1 MELVHVFVPP
11 RLRRGGVE
19 SLEPQPP
26 SAGPKERQGFDPSGS
41 LFVPQFRHEKLDAG
55 HLLLDTDEANWV
67 FVNDDGFQA
76 MNAIRASQGKS
87 ASELFQ
93 NDARSREK
101 FFSQCAK
108 REFLSNTGYDKPIYT
123 GRHHLLGLER
133 LHEFWIVPNYDCN
146 LRCKHC
152 YTIEQVMHN
161 PHRLPLEACKAVVD
175 EAKALGTEVFY
186 LTGGEVMQHPQ
197 ILEMVEYIA
206 SERKLI
212 LFTNGM
218 LIGPK
223 AADFLARFRE
233 RLIVQVSI
241 EGHNEENNALIRGKR
256 SFGPAL
262 EGLRNLLNVGVR
274 VGVSSTPTKVTLDS
288 IPQLTELLCQMEVN
302 GNRAEYHHLIMLLD
316 VGGTKKNPERTLL
329 THEEFSAVMDR
340 CKEEVKRG
348 KNEYGSRLKLANE
361 KIMHACASNGPK
373 KDFCGA
379 GYTILG
385 LDPEGNLK
393 TCAATI
399 NDTRFDLGK
408 VLDEDGKYIEGSITE
423 LWQNG
428 ERMKWVRAFT
438 IARQKSE
445 REDDLRFF
453 HGGACWYNMQDPEKP
468 LSSEHPFYE
477 TLEDQTLKSII
488 EEATK
493 HTRQPRKAGP
503 AILSYMHRSR
513 IACAG
518 GRKTT
523 DLSEEGLDNGYCI
536 CFA

>member
-11 RLRRGGVE
+11 GMRTDGG
-19 SLEPQPP
+19 SIEPQLNARKPRE
-26 SAGPKERQGFDPSGS
+26 KQGFDPSGP
-41 LFVPQFRHEKLDAG
+41 LFVPNFRHEKLAEG

-67 FVNDDGFQA
+67 FVNDEGFHV
-76 MNAIRASQGKS
+76 MNAIRGSQGKS
-87 ASELFQ
+87 ATELFQ
-93 NDARSREK
+93 SESPTVGK
-101 FFSQCAK
+101 FLAQSAK
-108 REFLSNTGYDKPIYT
+108 REFLSNASHDKPVYT

-146 LRCKHC
+146 LRCRHC

-161 PHRLPLEACKAVVD
+161 PHRLELETCKAVVD
-175 EAKALGTEVFY
+175 EAKALGTEIFY

-197 ILEMVEYIA
+197 IFEMVEYIA
-206 SERKLI
+206 KERKLI

-218 LIGPK
+218 LIDPDT
-223 AADFLARFRE
+223 AEFLARFRE
-233 RLIVQVSI
+233 RLIVQISI
-241 EGHNEENNALIRGKR
+241 EGHDEQNNALIRGKR
-256 SFGPAL
+256 AFGPAL

-274 VGVSSTPTKVTLDS
+274 VGVSSTPTKATKES
-288 IPQLTELLCQMEVN
+288 IPQLTELLCQLEVN
-302 GNRAEYHHLIMLLD
+302 GNRTEYHHLIMLLD
-316 VGGTKKNPERTLL
+316 IGGTKRNPERTLL
-329 THEEFSAVMDR
+329 THEEFSTVMDR
-340 CKEEVKRG
+340 CKEEAKRG
-348 KNEYGSRLKLANE
+348 KKERGSRLKLANE

-373 KDFCGA
+373 KDLCGA

-385 LDPEGNLK
+385 IDPEGNLK

-408 VLDEDGKYIEGSITE
+408 VLDEQGNYVEGRITE

-438 IARQKSE
+438 IARQKGE

-468 LSSEHPFYE
+468 LSTEHPFYE
-477 TLEDQTLKSII
+477 ALEDQTLKSII

-493 HTRQPRKAGP
+493 RARHPRKPGP

-518 GRKTT
+518 GRKTA
-523 DLSEEGLDNGYCI
+523 DLSEDGLDTGYCI